1 MRLIDADA
9 LKTTASIQRA
19 NFNTIK
25 TVRQW
30 IDEAPTIDPAVV
42 RHGHWIVSPKTQEG
56 YCSECKHDMPVMMD
70 DWHYKK
76 LATEYCPSCG
86 AKMDGEEP

>member
-1 MRLIDADA
+1 MRPIDADA

-19 NFNTIK
+19 DFNSIK

-30 IDEAPTIDPAVV
+30 IDEAPTIDPAAV
-42 RHGHWIVSPKTQEG
+42 RHGHWIVSPKTQGG
-56 YCSECKHDMPVMMD
+56 YCSECKFDMPVMMD
-70 DWHYKK
+70 DWHYKP

-86 AKMDGEEP
+86 AKMEEP